1 MPAYWFIWAR
11 ERNDLNKRNPLKIT
25 VIRKM
30 DAKEIFGETLRQI
43 VNEGNDV
50 CRRTK
55 VGQEF
60 IVQEDGLMPSGFCS
74 YAWHDI
80 YAQVGALQFGAHYPS
95 MRRKGEFYCTCH
107 DGVHP
112 VFYKLEVLEKL

>member
-1 MPAYWFIWAR
+1 M
-11 ERNDLNKRNPLKIT
+11 NKRNPLKIT

-30 DAKEIFGETLRQI
+30 DAKEIFGETLREI

-60 IVQEDGLMPSGFCS
+60 IVREDGLMPSGFCS

-112 VFYKLEVLEKL
+112 VFYKLEVLEEL

>member
-1 MPAYWFIWAR
+1 M
-11 ERNDLNKRNPLKIT
+11 DKRMPLKIT

-30 DAKEIFGETLRQI
+30 NAREVFGEKLSEI
-43 VNEGNDV
+43 VNEGHHT

-55 VGQEF
+55 VEQEF

-80 YAQVGALQFGAHYPS
+80 YAQVATLQFGAHYPS
-95 MRRKGEFYCTCH
+95 MKRKGEFFCTCH

-112 VFYKLEVLEKL
+112 VFYKLEIWESEKP

>member
-1 MPAYWFIWAR
+1 M
-11 ERNDLNKRNPLKIT
+11 NKRMPLKIT
-25 VIRKM
+25 VMRKM
-30 DAKEIFGETLRQI
+30 NAQEVFGEKLSEI
-43 VNEGNDV
+43 VNEGHHA

-60 IVQEDGLMPSGFCS
+60 IVREDGLMPSGFCS

-95 MRRKGEFYCTCH
+95 MKRKGEFFCTCH

-112 VFYKLEVLEKL
+112 VFYKLELWESEMP